1 MKIKLKAPFS
11 LNGHRLERGEHEL
24 PELIAGQLIRRGVAV
39 EVKLPRKTN
48 VEVKPPRKTKQ
59 GGK

>member
-11 LNGHRLERGEHEL
+11 LNGHRLEAGEHEL
-24 PELIAGQLIRRGVAV
+24 PERIAKALIARGAA
-39 EVKLPRKTN
+39 

>member
-11 LNGHRLERGEHEL
+11 LNGHRLEAGEHEL
-24 PELIAGQLIRRGVAV
+24 PELIARHLIRRGAA
-39 EVKLPRKTN
+39 

>member
-11 LNGHRLERGEHEL
+11 LNGHRLEAGEHEL
-24 PELIAGQLIRRGVAV
+24 PERIAKALIGRGVAV
-39 EVKLPRKTN
+39 EVK
-48 VEVKPPRKTKQ
+48 PPKTKR